1 MFEDISGMTREE
13 IIERIKDNG
22 FFIANVKDPDE
33 EMQLEAIEENY
44 FCIRFIQNPTEAV
57 QIKAM
62 EHHRW
67 LIKYLKHPCEKAIE
81 LAEGLTLAKNITP
94 NFKYH
99 FYEPVYTT
107 MEQIM
112 EQLDCYINP
121 KVKFFQYKKLE
132 TAMNYLF
139 KQEY

>member
-62 EHHRW
+62 EYHR
-67 LIKYLKHPCEKAIE
+67 
-81 LAEGLTLAKNITP
+81 
-94 NFKYH
+94 
-99 FYEPVYTT
+99 
-107 MEQIM
+107 
-112 EQLDCYINP
+112 
-121 KVKFFQYKKLE
+121 
-132 TAMNYLF
+132 
-139 KQEY
+139 